1 MFDRGTIGSAASP
14 KIRYSFTKPPINSNL
29 PFSDFDTST
38 NQRAVQCSLIFFFFF
53 FLTLYHFPASG
64 QAVVTGV
71 IPSSPRFLPSI
82 FIAHRVQQSHCS
94 SIFHRV
100 LLTHALAL
108 SARQLCARHV
118 RHIRY
123 FFHGPMH
130 MTKSKKAKSLSR
142 DAQPLARGPLESPRI
157 MTS

>member
-1 MFDRGTIGSAASP
+1 MKMHSSCEIE
-14 KIRYSFTKPPINSNL
+14 
-29 PFSDFDTST
+29 DFVETHLCKLCVILRS
-38 NQRAVQCSLIFFFFF
+38 RVLRVSCVSSLRIFFFFF
-53 FLTLYHFPASG
+53 FAHFHFPASG
-64 QAVVTGV
+64 QAVVPGV
-71 IPSSPRFLPSI
+71 VPSSPRFLPST
-82 FIAHRVQQSHCS
+82 FIAHTSRVQQAHCS
-94 SIFHRV
+94 SIVHRV

-130 MTKSKKAKSLSR
+130 MTKSKKAKSLSK

>member
-1 MFDRGTIGSAASP
+1 MFP
-14 KIRYSFTKPPINSNL
+14 PEVKPLVKTLQRLKHTGCTSKGFCP
-29 PFSDFDTST
+29 SDT
-38 NQRAVQCSLIFFFFF
+38 FFFFF
-53 FLTLYHFPASG
+53 AHFSFSASG
-64 QAVVTGV
+64 QAVVTGDV
-71 IPSSPRFLPSI
+71 PSSPRFLPSI
-82 FIAHRVQQSHCS
+82 FIAHRVQQSHRS
-94 SIFHRV
+94 SIVHRV